1 MCFTIRAP
9 GASSPTP
16 LTSSSSPVPAI
27 TQTPAEDRRVRI
39 PGWGRGGGRKGGR
52 GSGKRGGEFTGFRG
66 MAVGGGRQRI
76 GWAASQQRR
85 VPLKP

>member
-16 LTSSSSPVPAI
+16 PTSSSSPAPAI
-27 TQTPAEDRRVRI
+27 TQTPADDRRVRI
-39 PGWGRGGGRKGGR
+39 PGWGRGGGGR
-52 GSGKRGGEFTGFRG
+52 GRGKRGEFTGFRG
-66 MAVGGGRQRI
+66 MAVGGGRSQI

-85 VPLKP
+85 MLLKP